1 MLIRTDGGKYI
12 AMGLTSRKEKIL
24 QAIVDGY
31 IENCQP
37 VSSAEI
43 KDKHLPALSS
53 ATIRNEMAALE
64 EMGYLT
70 QPHTSSGRI
79 PTAEAYRLYVEKL
92 MPRRKLSRS
101 ELKIVK
107 RYFNKKVTELDDMLK
122 STAKVISEITNLT
135 SVAYVQSADDATVTN
150 IRIVRISDASALIII
165 VTDLGVLKDSTVNIG
180 SGVTDEYCEQAS
192 KFVTEVFGGHKISEI
207 NKPKSIVKEVK
218 REYEQVFK
226 TVLRIFK
233 NYSHEEML
241 SDIVL
246 EGSAKILEQPEYAN
260 LQKAKAMLEF
270 LDAKEE
276 LVPVLQNSDDMN
288 ISIKIGKDNE
298 LRDGMPECAIV
309 TASYNINGVTVGNA
323 GVIGPIRMDYSKV
336 VSVLDYLS
344 KTVQMLPAGE
354 SAVSDD
360 DPQADEDVESSDGTP
375 DEE

>member
-1 MLIRTDGGKYI
+1 MLIQLKNSESSAY
-12 AMGLTSRKEKIL
+12 MGLTGRKEKIL
-24 QAIVDGY
+24 QAVVDGY

-37 VSSAEI
+37 VSSSEI
-43 KDKHLPALSS
+43 REKHLPALSS

-70 QPHTSSGRI
+70 QLHTSSGRV

-92 MPRRKLSRS
+92 MPRRKLTRS

-107 RYFNKKVTELDDMLK
+107 RYFNKKVTELDDVLK

-135 SVAYVQSADDATVTN
+135 SVAYVQNAEDATVLN
-150 IRIVRISDASALIII
+150 IRIVRITDSTALIII
-165 VTDLGVLKDSTVNIG
+165 VTNLGVLKDATVHIG
-180 SGVTDEYCEQAS
+180 QGVTDEYCDLAS
-192 KFVTEVFGGHKISEI
+192 RFVSEVFSGHKISEI
-207 NKPKSIVKEVK
+207 NKPKAIVKQVK
-218 REYEQVFK
+218 KEYERVFD
-226 TVLRIFK
+226 TVLRILK
-233 NYSHEEML
+233 NYTHDEMF

-246 EGSAKILEQPEYAN
+246 EGSAKILEQPEYSN
-260 LQKAKAMLEF
+260 LKKAKAMLEF

-276 LVPVLQNSDDMN
+276 LVPALQNSDDMN

-298 LRDGMPECAIV
+298 IRDGMPECAIV
-309 TASYNINGVTVGNA
+309 TTSYNIGGVTVGNA

-354 SAVSDD
+354 SAQGDGQSSGTVVPDAE
-360 DPQADEDVESSDGTP
+360 ADQ
-375 DEE
+375 

>member
-1 MLIRTDGGKYI
+1 
-12 AMGLTSRKEKIL
+12 MGLTGRKEKIL

-37 VSSAEI
+37 VSSSEI
-43 KDKHLPALSS
+43 KDRHLPMLSS
-53 ATIRNEMAALE
+53 ATIRNEMSALE
-64 EMGYLT
+64 QMGYLT

-79 PTAEAYRLYVEKL
+79 PTADAYRLYVEKL

-101 ELKIVK
+101 ELKVVK
-107 RYFNKKVTELDDMLK
+107 RYFNKKITELDDVLK
-122 STAKVISEITNLT
+122 NTAKVISEITNLT
-135 SVAYVQSADDATVTN
+135 SVAYVQNADEATVTN
-150 IRIVRISDASALIII
+150 IRIVRITDSSALIII
-165 VTDLGVLKDSTVNIG
+165 VTNLGVLKDATVNIDN
-180 SGVTDEYCEQAS
+180 GVTDEYCEQAS
-192 KFVTEVFGGHKISEI
+192 KFVTEVFGNRKISEI
-207 NKPKSIVKEVK
+207 NKPKTIVKEIK
-218 REYEQVFK
+218 KEYKCVFK
-226 TVLRIFK
+226 TILGILK
-233 NYSHEEML
+233 SYSHEEMF

-288 ISIKIGKDNE
+288 ISFKIGKDNE

-344 KTVQMLPAGE
+344 KTIQMLPAGE
-354 SAVSDD
+354 SGTEDISDSSSAGD
-360 DPQADEDVESSDGTP
+360 DAEPTENE
-375 DEE
+375 

>member
-1 MLIRTDGGKYI
+1 
-12 AMGLTSRKEKIL
+12 MGLTNRKEKIL

-37 VSSAEI
+37 VSSSEI
-43 KDKHLPALSS
+43 RDRHLPALST

-64 EMGYLT
+64 EMGYLM
-70 QPHTSSGRI
+70 QPHTSSGRV
-79 PTAEAYRLYVEKL
+79 PTADAYRLYVEKL
-92 MPRRKLSRS
+92 MPRKKLSRS

-107 RYFNKKVTELDDMLK
+107 RYFNKKVTELDEMLK

-150 IRIVRISDASALIII
+150 IRIVRISDSTALIII
-165 VTDLGVLKDSTVNIG
+165 VTDFGVLKDTTVNIG
-180 SGVTDEYCEQAS
+180 NGVTDEYCEQAS

-207 NKPKSIVKEVK
+207 NKPKALVKEVRK
-218 REYEQVFK
+218 EYEKLFK
-226 TVLRIFK
+226 TVIRIFK
-233 NYSHEEML
+233 NYSSEEML

-246 EGSAKILEQPEYAN
+246 EGSSKILEQPEYAN

-276 LVPVLQNSDDMN
+276 LVPVLQNSDNMN
-288 ISIKIGKDNE
+288 ISFKIGRDNE
-298 LRDGMPECAIV
+298 IRDGMPECAIV

-354 SAVSDD
+354 NSSDTSND
-360 DPQADEDVESSDGTP
+360 ADEKS

>member
-1 MLIRTDGGKYI
+1 
-12 AMGLTSRKEKIL
+12 MGLTSRKEKIL

-31 IENCQP
+31 IENPQP

-43 KDKHLPALSS
+43 KEKHLPALSS

-70 QPHTSSGRI
+70 QPHASSGRV

-107 RYFNKKVTELDDMLK
+107 RYFNRKVTEIDDMLK

-135 SVAYVQSADDATVTN
+135 SVAYLQSADDATVTN
-150 IRIVRISDASALIII
+150 IRLVKISASSALIII
-165 VTDLGVLKDSTVNIG
+165 VTNLGVLKDTTINIG
-180 SGVTDEYCEQAS
+180 DGVTVTDEYCDRAS
-192 KFVTEVFGGHKISEI
+192 KFVTQFFGGRKISEI
-207 NKPKSIVKEVK
+207 NRPKKIIKEVK
-218 REYEQVFK
+218 KEYHQVFK
-226 TVLRIFK
+226 TIIKIFK
-233 NYSHEEML
+233 SYDHDEVM
-241 SDIVL
+241 SDIIL

-288 ISIKIGKDNE
+288 ITFKIGRDNE

-309 TASYNINGVTVGNA
+309 TAQYSINGVTVGNA
-323 GVIGPIRMDYSKV
+323 GVIGPIRMDYGKV

-344 KTVQMLPAGE
+344 RTVQMLPAGE
-354 SAVSDD
+354 GREGDIESVEVDD
-360 DPQADEDVESSDGTP
+360 ETEAIAEAEDVE
-375 DEE
+375 E

>member
-1 MLIRTDGGKYI
+1 
-12 AMGLTSRKEKIL
+12 MGLTGRKEKIL

-37 VSSAEI
+37 VSSSEI
-43 KDKHLPALSS
+43 KDNHLPMLSS

-92 MPRRKLSRS
+92 MPKRKLSRS

-107 RYFNKKVTELDDMLK
+107 RYFNKKITELDDMLK
-122 STAKVISEITNLT
+122 CTAKVISEITNLT
-135 SVAYVQSADDATVTN
+135 SVAYVQNTQDATVQN
-150 IRIVRISDASALIII
+150 IKIVRISDSAAIIII
-165 VTDLGVLKDSTVNIG
+165 VTDLGVMKDSTVNIG
-180 SGVTDEYCEQAS
+180 VGVTDEYCDRAS
-192 KFVTEVFGGHKISEI
+192 NFVTSAFGGRKIKEI
-207 NKPKSIVKEVK
+207 VKPRAIVKEIK
-218 REYEQVFK
+218 KEYKQVFD
-226 TVLRIFK
+226 TIIRIFK
-233 NYSHEEML
+233 SYSHDDSV
-241 SDIVL
+241 SDIIL

-270 LDAKEE
+270 FDAKDE
-276 LVPVLQNSDDMN
+276 LVPMLQNSDDMN

-298 LRDGMPECAIV
+298 IRDGMPECAIV
-309 TASYNINGVTVGNA
+309 TASYNINGVTGNA

-354 SAVSDD
+354 GSSSDD
-360 DPQADEDVESSDGTP
+360 ESDN
-375 DEE
+375 DNKEE

>member
-1 MLIRTDGGKYI
+1 MIANQFGRLF
-12 AMGLTSRKEKIL
+12 AMGLTGRKEKIL

-37 VSSAEI
+37 VSSSEI
-43 KDKHLPALSS
+43 KDRHLPMLSS
-53 ATIRNEMAALE
+53 ATIRNEMSALE
-64 EMGYLT
+64 QMGYLT

-79 PTAEAYRLYVEKL
+79 PTADAYRLYVEKL

-101 ELKIVK
+101 ELKVVK
-107 RYFNKKVTELDDMLK
+107 RYFNKKITELDDVLK
-122 STAKVISEITNLT
+122 NTAKVISEITNLT
-135 SVAYVQSADDATVTN
+135 SVAYVQNADEATVTN
-150 IRIVRISDASALIII
+150 IRIVRITDSSALIII
-165 VTDLGVLKDSTVNIG
+165 VTNLGVLKDATVNIDN
-180 SGVTDEYCEQAS
+180 GVTDEYCEQAS
-192 KFVTEVFGGHKISEI
+192 KFVTEVFGNRKISEI
-207 NKPKSIVKEVK
+207 NKPKAIVKEIK
-218 REYEQVFK
+218 KEYKCVFK
-226 TVLRIFK
+226 TILGILK
-233 NYSHEEML
+233 SYSHEEMF

-288 ISIKIGKDNE
+288 ISFKIGKDNE

-344 KTVQMLPAGE
+344 KTIQMLPAGE
-354 SAVSDD
+354 SGTEDISD
-360 DPQADEDVESSDGTP
+360 SSSAGVDAEPT
-375 DEE
+375 ENE

>member
-1 MLIRTDGGKYI
+1 
-12 AMGLTSRKEKIL
+12 MGLTNRKEKIL

-43 KDKHLPALSS
+43 KEKHLPALSS

-122 STAKVISEITNLT
+122 STAKVISEITHLT
-135 SVAYVQSADDATVTN
+135 SVAYVQNTEDATVTN
-150 IRIVRISDASALIII
+150 IKIVRISDSTALIII
-165 VTDLGVLKDSTVNIG
+165 VTDLGVLKDTTVNIG
-180 SGVTDEYCEQAS
+180 VGVTDDYCEQAS
-192 KFVTEVFGGHKISEI
+192 QFVTEVFGGRKISEI

-218 REYEQVFK
+218 KEYQQVFN
-226 TVLRIFK
+226 TVIKIFK
-233 NYSHEEML
+233 NYSHDEML

-298 LRDGMPECAIV
+298 IRDGMPECAIV
-309 TASYNINGVTVGNA
+309 TASYNIGGVTVGNA

-354 SAVSDD
+354 SSSS
-360 DPQADEDVESSDGTP
+360 ADESAEVGVDDS
-375 DEE
+375 EEI

>member
-1 MLIRTDGGKYI
+1 
-12 AMGLTSRKEKIL
+12 MGLTSRKEKIL

-43 KDKHLPALSS
+43 RDRHLPALST

-70 QPHTSSGRI
+70 QPHTSSGRV

-107 RYFNKKVTELDDMLK
+107 RYFNRKVTEIDDMLK

-135 SVAYVQSADDATVTN
+135 SVAYVQNADDATVTN
-150 IRIVRISDASALIII
+150 IRIVRISNSTALIII
-165 VTDLGVLKDSTVNIG
+165 VTDLGVLKDTTVDIG
-180 SGVTDEYCEQAS
+180 SGITDEYCDRAS
-192 KFVTEVFGGHKISEI
+192 RIITDIFGGHTISEI
-207 NKPKSIVKEVK
+207 NKPKALVKQVRK
-218 REYEQVFK
+218 EYEQLFK
-226 TVLRIFK
+226 TIIRIFK
-233 NYSHEEML
+233 SYSHEEL
-241 SDIVL
+241 QSDIIL

-270 LDAKEE
+270 LDAKDE
-276 LVPVLQNSDDMN
+276 LIPVLQNSDNMD
-288 ISIKIGKDNE
+288 ISIRIGKDNE
-298 LRDGMPECAIV
+298 IRDGMPECAIV
-309 TASYNINGVTVGNA
+309 TTSYTINGVTVGNA

-344 KTVQMLPAGE
+344 KTVQMLPAGDGS
-354 SAVSDD
+354 SAMSEESDD
-360 DPQADEDVESSDGTP
+360 NKP

>member
-1 MLIRTDGGKYI
+1 
-12 AMGLTSRKEKIL
+12 MGLTSRKEKIL

-31 IENCQP
+31 IDNCQP
-37 VSSAEI
+37 VSSSEI
-43 KDKHLPALSS
+43 KEKHLPALSS

-70 QPHTSSGRI
+70 QPHASSGRV

-107 RYFNKKVTELDDMLK
+107 RYFNKKVTEIDDMLK

-135 SVAYVQSADDATVTN
+135 SVAYVQNSEDATVTN
-150 IRIVRISDASALIII
+150 IRIVRISDSTALIII
-165 VTDLGVLKDSTVNIG
+165 VTDLGVLKDTTVNIDK
-180 SGVTDEYCEQAS
+180 GVTDEYCDRAS
-192 KFVTEVFGGHKISEI
+192 RFVTEVFGGHKISEI
-207 NKPKSIVKEVK
+207 NKPKSIVKEVRK
-218 REYEQVFK
+218 EYEQVFK
-226 TVLRIFK
+226 TVLKIFK
-233 NYSHEEML
+233 NYSHEEMF

-246 EGSAKILEQPEYAN
+246 EGSSKILEQPEYAN
-260 LQKAKAMLEF
+260 LQKARAMLEF

-288 ISIKIGKDNE
+288 ITFKIGRDNE

-344 KTVQMLPAGE
+344 RTVQMLPAGKCSE
-354 SAVSDD
+354 SSDD
-360 DPQADEDVESSDGTP
+360 DKSD
-375 DEE
+375 DNKEE

>member
-1 MLIRTDGGKYI
+1 
-12 AMGLTSRKEKIL
+12 MGLTGRKEKIL

-31 IENCQP
+31 IQNCQP
-37 VSSAEI
+37 VSSSEI
-43 KDKHLPALSS
+43 REKHLPALSS

-107 RYFNKKVTELDDMLK
+107 RYFNKKITELDDMLK

-135 SVAYVQSADDATVTN
+135 SIAYVQSNEDAVITN
-150 IRIVRISDASALIII
+150 IRIVRITDSTALIII
-165 VTDLGVLKDSTVNIG
+165 VTNLGVLKDTTVSIG
-180 SGVTDEYCEQAS
+180 SGVTDEYCDRAS
-192 KFVTEVFGGHKISEI
+192 KFITDVFGGRKISEI
-207 NKPKSIVKEVK
+207 NKPKAIVKEVK
-218 REYEQVFK
+218 KEYSQVFD
-226 TVLRIFK
+226 TVLRILK
-233 NYSHEEML
+233 NYSHDETF

-246 EGSAKILEQPEYAN
+246 EGSAKILEQPEYVN

-276 LVPVLQNSDDMN
+276 LIPVLQNSDDMD

-309 TASYNINGVTVGNA
+309 TASYKINGMAVGNA
-323 GVIGPIRMDYSKV
+323 SVIGPIRMDYSKV

-354 SAVSDD
+354 SSSTDPDDSSDD
-360 DPQADEDVESSDGTP
+360 L
-375 DEE
+375 

>member
-1 MLIRTDGGKYI
+1 
-12 AMGLTSRKEKIL
+12 MGLTSRKEKIL

-43 KDKHLPALSS
+43 KEKHLPALSS

-122 STAKVISEITNLT
+122 STAKVISEITHLT
-135 SVAYVQSADDATVTN
+135 SVAYVQNTEDATVTN
-150 IRIVRISDASALIII
+150 IKIVRISDSTALIII
-165 VTDLGVLKDSTVNIG
+165 VTDLGVLKDTTVNIG
-180 SGVTDEYCEQAS
+180 VGVTDEYCDQAS
-192 KFVTEVFGGHKISEI
+192 QFVTEVFGGRKISEI
-207 NKPKSIVKEVK
+207 IKPKSIVKEVK
-218 REYEQVFK
+218 KEYQQVFN
-226 TVLRIFK
+226 TVIKIFK
-233 NYSHEEML
+233 NYAHDELL

-298 LRDGMPECAIV
+298 IRDGMPECAIV
-309 TASYNINGVTVGNA
+309 TASYNIGGVTVGNA

-354 SAVSDD
+354 SAGS
-360 DPQADEDVESSDGTP
+360 ADESAEISADDS
-375 DEE
+375 EEK

>member
-1 MLIRTDGGKYI
+1 
-12 AMGLTSRKEKIL
+12 MGLTSRKEKIL

-43 KDKHLPALSS
+43 KEKHLPALST

-70 QPHTSSGRI
+70 QPHTSSGRV

-135 SVAYVQSADDATVTN
+135 SVAYVQSAEDATVTN
-150 IRIVRISDASALIII
+150 IRIVRISDSTALIII
-165 VTDLGVLKDSTVNIG
+165 VTDLGVLKDTTVSIG
-180 SGVTDEYCEQAS
+180 SGVSDEYCDQAS
-192 KFVTEVFGGHKISEI
+192 KFVTEVFGGRKISEI
-207 NKPKSIVKEVK
+207 NKPKSIVTEVK
-218 REYEQVFK
+218 KEYRQVFK
-226 TVLRIFK
+226 TIIRILK
-233 NYSHEEML
+233 SYSHEEMF

-246 EGSAKILEQPEYAN
+246 EGSSKILEQPEYAN

-298 LRDGMPECAIV
+298 IRDGMPECAIV

-344 KTVQMLPAGE
+344 RTVQMLPAGE
-354 SAVSDD
+354 HAGEEADTSTSDD
-360 DPQADEDVESSDGTP
+360 ADD
-375 DEE
+375 DE

>member
-1 MLIRTDGGKYI
+1 
-12 AMGLTSRKEKIL
+12 MGLTNRKEKIL

-37 VSSAEI
+37 VSSSEI
-43 KDKHLPALSS
+43 KEKHLPALSS

-64 EMGYLT
+64 EMGYLA

-92 MPRRKLSRS
+92 MPKRKLSRS
-101 ELKIVK
+101 ELKVVK
-107 RYFNKKVTELDDMLK
+107 RYFNKKVTEIDDMLK

-150 IRIVRISDASALIII
+150 IRIVRISDSTALIII
-165 VTDLGVLKDSTVNIG
+165 VTNLGVLKDTTANIG
-180 SGVTDEYCEQAS
+180 SGVTDEYCDQAS
-192 KFVTEVFGGHKISEI
+192 RFVTEVFGGHKISEI
-207 NKPKSIVKEVK
+207 NKPKAIVKEVK
-218 REYEQVFK
+218 REYQQVFN
-226 TVLRIFK
+226 TVIKIFK
-233 NYSHEEML
+233 HYSHEEML

-354 SAVSDD
+354 TTGKNENDENVNDSDY
-360 DPQADEDVESSDGTP
+360 SD
-375 DEE
+375 